1 MDLVSTLFSEN
12 FVEKICKAN
21 NEVVAYFI
29 ELLNISSEYIKKE
42 GNFDAFNETIF
53 IFILKPLQCFFS

>member
-12 FVEKICKAN
+12 FVEKICKAD
-21 NEVVAYFI
+21 NEVVAHFI